1 MMSWFRTPDE
11 LPRDKFCPDANG
23 GRLRMF
29 WKPMCKTCPQ
39 CAYWTTVTGKPA
51 TSHEIIALGY
61 VCAKQAQFQGQL
73 EIASTL
79 RHDQKAIEEERNML
93 VQAFNQQAAAQHHLT
108 AQVTKMVEATDH
120 MKLAI
125 VSRMDGYAL
134 PIADEPPQLI
144 EAPHG
149 QA

>member
-1 MMSWFRTPDE
+1 MLSLYRNKEE
-11 LPRDKFCPDANG
+11 LPKDMYCPDANG

-29 WKPMCKTCPQ
+29 WKPMCKTCPS
-39 CAYWTTVTGKPA
+39 CSYWSPVTGKPA
-51 TSHEIIALGY
+51 TSHEMIGLGY
-61 VCAKQAQFQGQL
+61 ACSKQAQFQGML
-73 EIASTL
+73 EVANTMRTS
-79 RHDQKAIEEERNML
+79 QKAIEEERNML